1 MVWREARVDRGPA
14 DWHVAREHGY
24 GPAHRRSRGRGT
36 AGRAPDRR
44 RLSLPPHRRGWGA
57 AQARAD
63 LEAED
68 RRTFQRQIA
77 AAVAL
82 LQPLVDARIRT
93 IAVLGNHDYAMRV
106 PTALALPVVADEL
119 AQALRDAGV
128 IVLRNEAL
136 PLGDRDADRPRSQRL
151 FVAGLDAWFPR
162 ATDVAAALKQ
172 LPDQAPRIWLMHN
185 PSSFRQLPPGSAPV
199 ALGAHTHGGQIR
211 IPFSRIGRGC
221 RW

>member
-1 MVWREARVDRGPA
+1 M
-14 DWHVAREHGY
+14 AREHGY

-44 RLSLPPHRRGWGA
+44 RLSLPPHRRGGEPR
-57 AQARAD
+57 QARAD

-68 RRTFQRQIA
+68 RRTVQRQIA

-128 IVLRNEAL
+128 IVLRNEAP

-151 FVAGLDAWFPR
+151 FVAGLDAWWFPR

-172 LPDQAPRIWLMHN
+172 LPDQAPRIRAHAQ
-185 PSSFRQLPPGSAPV
+185 PIVVPPTTARV
-199 ALGAHTHGGQIR
+199 GARGARRPHPRRTIR